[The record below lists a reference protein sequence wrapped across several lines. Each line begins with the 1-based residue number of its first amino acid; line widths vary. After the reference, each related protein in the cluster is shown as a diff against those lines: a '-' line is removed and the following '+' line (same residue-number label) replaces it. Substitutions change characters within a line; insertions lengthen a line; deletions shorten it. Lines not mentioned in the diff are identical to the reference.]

1 MVQTYTF
8 ITLQKNAVFKLL
20 EMDNNTIQKFLQ
32 KNILY
37 TTIINLQKEA
47 IQKIYEMDSQ
57 TLENF
62 LYPEE
67 KEDYE

>member
-8 ITLQKNAVFKLL
+8 ITLQKNAVFKIL
-20 EMDNNTIQKFLQ
+20 EMDDNTIQKFLQ
-32 KNILY
+32 KNILDP
-37 TTIINLQKEA
+37 TFINLQKEA
-47 IQKIYEMDSQ
+47 IQKIYEMNCQ

-62 LYPEE
+62 LNPEE

>member
-32 KNILY
+32 KNILN
-37 TTIINLQKEA
+37 TTIINLQKYSY
-47 IQKIYEMDSQ
+47 K
-57 TLENF
+57 
-62 LYPEE
+62 
-67 KEDYE
+67 